1 LWCAVCVLG
10 MGAFAV
16 ENARCGNVFFVC
28 LFMLKP
34 EHLPRQAR
42 DKHRGK
48 VENRHISQDRPG
60 ARGRS
65 RDDRCAWDEHG
76 LAPYAASSRI
86 YRGGR
91 EPIPTTRGRGEKN
104 SKHLK
109 PKRLLWLR
117 LSGGETRSFAKTG
130 SGLTDRRKSDPQDV
144 SFRLCCRQT
153 DPASVARIQAALQ
166 TMVAPYK
173 AAV

>member
-1 LWCAVCVLG
+1 LWCCSLRAGDGCV
-10 MGAFAV
+10 
-16 ENARCGNVFFVC
+16 RCGERPVRKRLFVC
-28 LFMLKP
+28 LFMLKT

-76 LAPYAASSRI
+76 LAPYAASSRV

-144 SFRLCCRQT
+144 SFCLCCRQT
-153 DPASVARIQAALQ
+153 DPGSVARIQAALQ